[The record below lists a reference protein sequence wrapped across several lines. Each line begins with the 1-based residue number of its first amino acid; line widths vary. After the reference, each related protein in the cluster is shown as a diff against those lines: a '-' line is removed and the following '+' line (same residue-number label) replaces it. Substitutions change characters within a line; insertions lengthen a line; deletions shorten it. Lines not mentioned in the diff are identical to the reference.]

1 MSSFDPE
8 LLKALA
14 AADAALPPPPGQ
26 ELTMERLT
34 HIAARRARR
43 AMLAAA
49 AAFLLVA
56 FGMVLASLPV
66 SAAGTDTTDQPRTS
80 QPMASAA
87 AELRALRQ
95 RLDQLTAAVRSL
107 ATAHETDLAVRRE
120 QQLRNQLRLDFANAR
135 ADAVLAMEGPTNPT
149 TRR

>member
-14 AADAALPPPPGQ
+14 SADAALPPPPGAAF
-26 ELTMERLT
+26 TVGRLT
-34 HIAARRARR
+34 ELAARRARR
-43 AMLAAA
+43 TRLATAAA
-49 AAFLLVA
+49 LLLVA
-56 FGMVLASLPV
+56 FGIALASLP
-66 SAAGTDTTDQPRTS
+66 AAANARDTDD

-107 ATAHETDLAVRRE
+107 ATAHDTDLAVRRE
-120 QQLRNQLRLDFANAR
+120 QRLRNQLRLDFANAR